1 MIQTIK
7 DWIASVLGTYTPV
20 TYTVRLVGA
29 DGASAGS
36 YTAVAEGLAGVDWEY
51 IFTAL
56 FLLIVVYSVFR
67 LLGVLLSKISGG
79 SAW

>member
-20 TYTVRLVGA
+20 TYTVRLIAA
-29 DGASAGS
+29 DGTTGGS
-36 YTAVAEGLAGVDWEY
+36 YQAVAEGLAGVDWEY

-56 FLLIVVYSVFR
+56 FLLVVVYSVFR
-67 LLGVLLSKISGG
+67 LLGVLLSHISGG
-79 SAW
+79 KAW

>member
-20 TYTVRLVGA
+20 TYTVRLVDA
-29 DGASAGS
+29 DGASVGS
-36 YTAVAEGLAGVDWEY
+36 YQAVAEGLAGVDWEY
-51 IFTAL
+51 IFTAI